1 MVKLGK
7 CNECQVVQKRVQV
20 PNEWLGQNQ
29 AKILSELF
37 KTESQPNAY
46 IHISIRCVFLR
57 IVFGRKHYCVLI
69 SPLNDM

>member
-1 MVKLGK
+1 MSSRAKKGYK
-7 CNECQVVQKRVQV
+7 YQMNGSDK
-20 PNEWLGQNQ
+20 NQ

-57 IVFGRKHYCVLI
+57 IVFGRKHYCVLK

>member
-1 MVKLGK
+1 MSSRAKKGYK
-7 CNECQVVQKRVQV
+7 YQMNGSDK
-20 PNEWLGQNQ
+20 NQ
-29 AKILSELF
+29 AKILSEF

-57 IVFGRKHYCVLI
+57 IVLGRKHYCVLK